1 MAENI
6 ISDQVWTE
14 LIKRR
19 GGGAIDFSP
28 PIAGQMMQEYQQEMT
43 RLGFCSYCEGEL
55 DDENHPNGQCKFRE
69 QEA

>member
-28 PIAGQMMQEYQQEMT
+28 PIAGQMMQEYQQDIAKANWMMKITQTDNASLENRKHDELT
-43 RLGFCSYCEGEL
+43 R
-55 DDENHPNGQCKFRE
+55 
-69 QEA
+69 A